1 MNLELYQL
9 ILLAAI
15 TLCASYI
22 QSVAGFGFGIFAMIF
37 LPHIL
42 LYTEANVLS
51 TMLSALTSFSVA
63 IAMRKHIHWKNIIFP
78 LAGCLITMIISVN
91 FIKTPKNDYENRRF
105 AEKNE
110 TLSLLLGIALFTLSI
125 YFLLF
130 SKRIKIKPTWYAGVI
145 AGVLSGIMGGM
156 FAMSGP
162 PVVVYFVQSE
172 EDTKN
177 YLATISGY
185 FIFSDSISI
194 LTKASAGFI
203 TVNVWVGLAVG
214 LTGML
219 IGSLVGKRARD
230 KIKPETLKKAVYG
243 LMAVSGVVNVVT
255 ALI

>member
-78 LAGCLITMIISVN
+78 LAGCLVTMIISVN
-91 FIKTPKNDYENRRF
+91 FIKTQ
-105 AEKNE
+105 KNE
-110 TLSLLLGIALFTLSI
+110 TLSLLLGIALFSLSI

-130 SKRIKIKPTWYAGVI
+130 SKKIKIKPTWYAGFI
-145 AGVLSGIMGGM
+145 AGILSGIMGGM

>member
-9 ILLAAI
+9 LLIAAV
-15 TLCASYI
+15 TFCASYI

-37 LPHIL
+37 LPHIV

-51 TMLSALTSFSVA
+51 TMLSALTSFAVA

-78 LAGCLITMIISVN
+78 LAGCLITMILSVN
-91 FIKTPKNDYENRRF
+91 FIKTQ
-105 AEKNE
+105 KNE
-110 TLSLLLGIALFTLSI
+110 TLSLLLGIALFSLSI

-130 SKRIKIKPTWYAGVI
+130 SKKIKIKPTWYAGFI
-145 AGVLSGIMGGM
+145 AGILSGIMGGM

-172 EDTKN
+172 DDAKN
-177 YLATISGY
+177 YLATISAY

-194 LTKASAGFI
+194 ITKASAGFV
-203 TVNVWVGLAVG
+203 TVNVWAGFFVGLV
-214 LTGML
+214 GML
-219 IGSLVGKRARD
+219 VGSLIGKRSRD

-243 LMAVSGVVNVVT
+243 LMAVSGVVNIVT
-255 ALI
+255 ALISF